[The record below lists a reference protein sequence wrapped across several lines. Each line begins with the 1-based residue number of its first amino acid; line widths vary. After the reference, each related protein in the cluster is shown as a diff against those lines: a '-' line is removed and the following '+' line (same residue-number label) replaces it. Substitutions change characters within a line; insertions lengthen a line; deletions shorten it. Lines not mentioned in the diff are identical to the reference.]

1 MLNTSQIGKHI
12 PIQYKRKYFGTSK
25 KIKLIMH
32 KTLVQ
37 QKRNVAYTFD
47 SVAKKMLLLVLTF
60 TVALNWVRNITVMF
74 IIQCERLSIKNMI
87 FSS

>member
-1 MLNTSQIGKHI
+1 MGKHK

-47 SVAKKMLLLVLTF
+47 SVAKKMLLLPTF
-60 TVALNWVRNITVMF
+60 TVVLSYSEQRNNYIYNTM
-74 IIQCERLSIKNMI
+74 
-87 FSS
+87 